1 MKNDKS
7 FVEKAMYGI
16 ELSKSKGLTGKKKDL
31 VSMKGLYGLD
41 YKKSLSFQLYMK
53 KYFYPEMLLFAV
65 SLDNKDFYDEFN
77 DKSKIENSEQN
88 NILNFLKSE
97 PVKPFVKQF
106 YDGMQDG
113 TKNKRFLAKLVGL

>member
-1 MKNDKS
+1 
-7 FVEKAMYGI
+7 
-16 ELSKSKGLTGKKKDL
+16 
-31 VSMKGLYGLD
+31 
-41 YKKSLSFQLYMK
+41 
-53 KYFYPEMLLFAV
+53 MLLFVV